1 MVESLQNT
9 LDQFLGYIPQ
19 LIGAIVIL
27 IVGYIVARVLK
38 AVVLDQHQPRQLSSR
53 PDRCGVASKPTARW
67 LVCGGAPKVFVAT
80 ARLSE
85 AQEIDTT
92 FSTGP
97 RRFCR

>member
-1 MVESLQNT
+1 MVESLRNA
-9 LDQFLGYIPQ
+9 LSVFLAYIPQ

-67 LVCGGAPKVFVAT
+67 LVCGGALRSPAFLRTPKVFVAT

-85 AQEIDTT
+85 
-92 FSTGP
+92 P
-97 RRFCR
+97 RR